1 MNGNLS
7 FEFWIAEWLTTNG
20 KDLDKLEGW
29 ATESSW
35 SSGRSAG
42 FPMSQYRL
50 GSTWLRS
57 SSAIKDLRF
66 TAGARVNM
74 SQWWTCILN
83 KADGLLGCTGRIMTR
98 RWREGVSHYSYWWV
112 VPLIHAKYP
121 LASIVMAWF
130 VSLVNGWKRKGELG
144 RWCDM
149 VVSRICR
156 ATGKTSY
163 GPSAQSR
170 VRQYYS

>member
-1 MNGNLS
+1 METCPLS
-7 FEFWIAEWLTTNG
+7 SELRS
-20 KDLDKLEGW
+20 GW
-29 ATESSW
+29 QQMAKTLISLKPSATESSW

-42 FPMSQYRL
+42 FPVSQYRL

-57 SSAIKDLRF
+57 SSAKKDLRF
-66 TAGARVNM
+66 TADARVRM
-74 SQWWTCILN
+74 SQWCTCILN
-83 KADGLLGCTGRIMTR
+83 KVDGLLGCTRRIMTR
-98 RWREGVSHYSYWWV
+98 RWREGVSHYSCWWV

-130 VSLVNGWKRKGELG
+130 VPLVNGGRRKGELG
-144 RWCDM
+144 RWCDI
-149 VVSRICR
+149 VVSRICL